1 MARKRQERK
10 NTGLFDVPDER
21 HDGDD
26 GAGNGGVEMFGG
38 PTRDS
43 GLFGVCGHYSGL
55 FDAPARALGDMPGL
69 FRRLGRA
76 TGNERAPFT
85 KPRDGSGKSVGLF
98 DKPRGGGS
106 T

>member
-10 NTGLFDVPDER
+10 RIGLFDAPDRR

-26 GAGNGGVEMFGG
+26 SADNGDSAGVFGG

-43 GLFGVCGHYSGL
+43 RLFGGPSHNSGL
-55 FDAPARALGDMPGL
+55 FDAPDRAPADMPGL
-69 FRRLGRA
+69 FDRPGRA
-76 TGNERAPFT
+76 SGSVTTTG
-85 KPRDGSGKSVGLF
+85 DDSGKSVGLF
-98 DKPRGGGS
+98 DKPRRGGR